1 MKDPEIGDHARDC
14 PEKPKDTSRGRPS
27 ASTRTGRDRG
37 QGASK
42 VSNLRDRSRPRRVL
56 AISSGG
62 GHWIQLTRLAP
73 AFEGSEVTW
82 VTVTS
87 GKGRE
92 EFEVEGRMLSI
103 PDATQWE
110 KLRLIRLFLKVLYC
124 VIRVRPHVIVS
135 TGAAPGYFAMMIG
148 RYLRIRTCWIDSIA
162 NIERMSLSGRM
173 SRKFAGLW
181 LTQWKHLERPEG
193 PAFSGSVLPE
203 LDDALQSSGGN
214 S

>member
-1 MKDPEIGDHARDC
+1 
-14 PEKPKDTSRGRPS
+14 
-27 ASTRTGRDRG
+27 
-37 QGASK
+37 
-42 VSNLRDRSRPRRVL
+42 
-56 AISSGG
+56 
-62 GHWIQLTRLAP
+62 LTRLAP

-92 EFEVEGRMLSI
+92 EFEVEGRVLSI

-124 VIRVRPHVIVS
+124 IIRVRPQVIVS
-135 TGAAPGYFAMMIG
+135 TGAAPGYFAMVIG
-148 RYLRIRTCWIDSIA
+148 RYLRIRTCWVDSIA

-193 PAFSGSVLPE
+193 PVFSGSVLPE
-203 LDDALQSSGGN
+203 LDDALQRGGGDA
-214 S
+214 